1 MTRLDNCIDNI
12 GKSIDIEK
20 EKLAR
25 SKSELEQMKVDV
37 EKPFPK
43 AQELFAAETQLEE
56 VHEQLTQF
64 EMNDESA
71 LQDLFDRFNELFPQI
86 MDGKT
91 EYMSYTAGECM
102 EKLSVEMHGNQFSIC
117 QTYEQNGDLM
127 YDPLVYFK
135 IDYEHEKAIPIS
147 FENSGVGTYETYD
160 TENPTQET
168 SKQINSL
175 MALMDT
181 WLDNIENDGY
191 LNNPKQAEID
201 MDEISH
207 DDGAI

>member
-1 MTRLDNCIDNI
+1 
-12 GKSIDIEK
+12 
-20 EKLAR
+20 
-25 SKSELEQMKVDV
+25 
-37 EKPFPK
+37 
-43 AQELFAAETQLEE
+43 
-56 VHEQLTQF
+56 
-64 EMNDESA
+64 MNDESA

-91 EYMSYTAGECM
+91 EYMSYTAVGM

-147 FENSGVGTYETYD
+147 FENSGTGSYEKYD

-168 SKQINSL
+168 KKQIDDL
-175 MALMDT
+175 MEFMDT

-191 LNNPKQAEID
+191 LNNPEQAEID
-201 MDEISH
+201 KDDLLR